1 MVVKDAQGNNQR
13 LSEFLAER
21 RVARVSSKVLGEDVL
36 FAADDAEIP
45 SDNDLVVYREEEL
58 RKLVGKTPEHLKH
71 IHDVKKQFDGDILS
85 TKEEESA

>member
-45 SDNDLVVYREEEL
+45 SDNDREEEL